1 MTIPQLSKFAVTLIL
16 LWLLS
21 ALVTAQLAVAQL
33 QIGSGNTAF
42 ADPPVPR
49 PHTTPCV
56 VTLYQQLKFADF
68 SPKSFTYTPPAACPG
83 PWAKVILQAN
93 FSINQGRQFD
103 RTANIWIGPTN
114 IYFGTTSEP
123 SHNVARH
130 WHVERDLTDYS
141 SIFTVAQDG
150 TVDLDNLVDS
160 TYTGILHGSADILFY
175 PLEQNQVP
183 PRTADQ
189 VIAFSGG
196 SMGGTVALNTTTDL
210 LEQTLTL
217 PTNITDVYFDVFAQ
231 SQSNDEF
238 WYTCVPDDVA
248 GELQSCPGTAFRE
261 SEVTIDGSPAGV
273 APVYPWI
280 YTGGIDPYLWRPIP
294 GVQTMNFVPYR
305 VNLTPFAALL
315 DDGQP
320 HTIALSVFNADSY
333 FSATASLLLYLDSNA
348 TQITGA
354 VTENTLAVPVPSIVE
369 NFHTAANGNIQGSV
383 NTKAGHNFKI
393 SGYVNSPVGPVTTTV
408 AQDINF
414 SNLQSF
420 KVFPLLYVQNI
431 NQNTTIHSVVTT
443 HNAGGTF
450 TNAVNNNWPL
460 KLNITLLFNPDGSGS
475 QTTTVNQYYERD
487 QEAHHNG
494 QATSFSLTRNRVT
507 PADTLFF
514 APGFVVTGNQDQS
527 SAQNYFSAN
536 STGYCYSR
544 IITANTGVLTSITD
558 GQGCN

>member
-1 MTIPQLSKFAVTLIL
+1 MTISQLSKFAFTLAVL
-16 LWLLS
+16 LALL
-21 ALVTAQLAVAQL
+21 LAVAQPAVAQL
-33 QIGSGNTAF
+33 KIGSGNTAF

-83 PWAKVILQAN
+83 PWAKVILEAN

-114 IYFGTTSEP
+114 IYFGTTAEP

-141 SIFTVAQDG
+141 PIFTVVQQG
-150 TVDLDNLVDS
+150 TVDLGNLVDS
-160 TYTGILHGSADILFY
+160 TYTGILHGAADILFY
-175 PLEQNQVP
+175 PLEQNQLP

-196 SMGGTVALNTTTDL
+196 PTGGTVALNTTTDL

-217 PTNITDVYFDVFAQ
+217 PMNITDVYFDVFAQ

-238 WYTCVPDDVA
+238 WYTCVPNDVA
-248 GELQSCPGTAFRE
+248 GALQSCPGTAFRE
-261 SEVTIDGSPAGV
+261 SEITIDGTPAGV

-294 GVQTMNFVPYR
+294 GVQTMNFHPYR

-320 HTIALSVFNADSY
+320 HTIALSVFNADGY
-333 FSATASLLLYLDSNA
+333 FSATASLLLYLDSNS

-354 VTENTLAVPVPSIVE
+354 VTENNLAVPVPIITE
-369 NFHTAANGNIQGSV
+369 NIHTATNGNIQGTV
-383 NTKAGHNFKI
+383 NTKASHNFTI
-393 SGYVNSPVGPVTTTV
+393 SGYVNTSFGPVTTTV
-408 AQDINF
+408 DQNINF

-420 KVFPLLYVQNI
+420 KVFPLLYEQDI
-431 NQNTTIHSVVTT
+431 NQNTTIHSLVTT

-450 TNAVNNNWPL
+450 TNTVDHFWPL
-460 KLNITLLFNPDGSGS
+460 KLNITLLFNSDGSGT
-475 QTTTVNQYYERD
+475 QATTIDQYYERD
-487 QEAHHNG
+487 QEARHNG
-494 QATSFSLTRNRVT
+494 QATSFSLIRNRVT
-507 PADTLFF
+507 PTDTLVF
-514 APGFVVTGNQDQS
+514 APGFVVTGNQNQS

-544 IITANTGVLTSITD
+544 IITANTGVLTSVTD
-558 GQGCN
+558 GQACN

>member
-150 TVDLDNLVDS
+150 TVYLGNLVDS

-196 SMGGTVALNTTTDL
+196 PMGGTFTLNTTADL

-333 FSATASLLLYLDSNA
+333 FSATASLLLYLDSGS
-348 TQITGA
+348 TQITGG
-354 VTENTLAVPVPSIVE
+354 VTENTLTAPAPTAVE
-369 NFHTAANGNIQGSV
+369 NIHIAKNGNLQGGV
-383 NTKAGHNFKI
+383 ITKSGHNFVI
-393 SGYVNSPVGPVTTTV
+393 SGYVNTSSGPVTTIV
-408 AQDINF
+408 DQNINF
-414 SNLQSF
+414 SNSQNF
-420 KVFPLLYVQNI
+420 K
-431 NQNTTIHSVVTT
+431 
-443 HNAGGTF
+443 
-450 TNAVNNNWPL
+450 
-460 KLNITLLFNPDGSGS
+460 
-475 QTTTVNQYYERD
+475 
-487 QEAHHNG
+487 
-494 QATSFSLTRNRVT
+494 
-507 PADTLFF
+507 
-514 APGFVVTGNQDQS
+514 
-527 SAQNYFSAN
+527 
-536 STGYCYSR
+536 
-544 IITANTGVLTSITD
+544 ITATE
-558 GQGCN
+558 